1 MASRFAKQQLSEVR
15 QKLRA
20 HSYALIAATKSIA
33 KDTGKL
39 IAHSKVII
47 KLSALAHGKNRFR
60 EDLRRANSA
69 KSPTPAQHLV
79 VSLFVLTVCL
89 AITSMVFLAVWMP

>member
-1 MASRFAKQQLSEVR
+1 MASRFAQQLSEVS
-15 QKLRA
+15 QKLGA
-20 HSYALIAATKSIA
+20 HSHALIAATRSIA

-39 IAHSKVII
+39 ILNSKVIM
-47 KLSALAHGKNRFR
+47 KLSASAHRKNRFR
-60 EDLRRANSA
+60 GRLRRTNSA

-89 AITSMVFLAVWMP
+89 AITSMVFLAVWIP